1 VNQPDS
7 GLPVGLRCL
16 EVTAQTGDVRLEDG
30 LGVVQLGVEPVRLR
44 FVRPEPEALERARPM
59 LLGHARPMLRLVNA
73 RDCRRTARI
82 EVRWRDS
89 IVGVVDVRIAARWAN
104 FALDLSNT
112 FGLQVRDWPELI
124 ELELR
129 AIANDVGLRDSVRQD
144 DALPALIVSS
154 HQFTPVSAF
163 LIVPDG
169 VGASPEDRAVRDFLC
184 SSMAVDH
191 LGWMAGCV
199 TTGLTD
205 LFDATGDGTF
215 LEAAARVLSA
225 PGEGRPL
232 ELPDSLPILNTPD
245 ESNTDEGNISNLE
258 SFAPFAALARLQLE
272 NPTPQRALRL
282 RAAASRMLQIA
293 ARELP
298 QLTTEGCF
306 TLAFPLAAI
315 ARALNEPAWFDTS
328 AHAVLERWRVLER
341 EDNVAQRGTRDGTRR
356 WMENWARGTAWLVL
370 GTAQTLRELPEHHP
384 VRAEL
389 IHALERIA
397 PVLLERQRP
406 DGLWNVFTDSATG
419 FETSGSA
426 GIAAG
431 LSIAV
436 RAGWFGPD
444 LSARILD
451 SSRRCLHALETHLD
465 PDGCLNGVSQHNPVA
480 ERALQLDY
488 RIRAAWG
495 TGLYAQLLAALIPDL
510 TG

>member
-7 GLPVGLRCL
+7 GSPVGLRCL

-44 FVRPEPEALERARPM
+44 FDRPEPEALERARPM
-59 LLGHARPMLRLVNA
+59 LRLVNA
-73 RDCRRTARI
+73 RDCRCAARI

-129 AIANDVGLRDSVRQD
+129 VSAANGANDVGLRDSVRQD

-169 VGASPEDRAVRDFLC
+169 VGVSPEDRAVRDFLC

-191 LGWMAGCV
+191 LGWMTGCV
-199 TTGLTD
+199 TTGLAD

-328 AHAVLERWRVLER
+328 THAVLERWRVLER
-341 EDNVAQRGTRDGTRR
+341 EVNVAQRGTRDGTRR

-495 TGLYAQLLAALIPDL
+495 TGLYAQLLAALMPDL